1 MGLVHKR
8 RSIRLKAFDYSEAG
22 AYFVTVSTHQRQCL
36 LGEVIDGRVQL
47 TAWGGIV
54 AKCWHAI
61 QEHFP
66 EVEPDAFVV
75 MPNHVHGILII
86 APTAPVAAGARH
98 ASPLRA
104 RGVQPKSL
112 GAVIGSFKSSSP
124 KDIRRLQADPEVG
137 VWQRN
142 YYEHV
147 VRNEASLN
155 RIREYIAT
163 NPARWEL
170 DRENMRAGGKDEF
183 DSWLATFKRR
193 PKK

>member
-22 AYFVTVSTHQRQCL
+22 AYFVTVCTHQRQCL
-36 LGEVIDGRVQL
+36 LGNVIDGQVQL

-54 AKCWHAI
+54 AKCWHTI

-66 EVEPDAFVV
+66 EMEPDAFVV

-86 APTAPVAAGARH
+86 APTAPATVGARH
-98 ASPLRA
+98 APPL
-104 RGVQPKSL
+104 L
-112 GAVIGSFKSSSP
+112 GAVIGSFKSSST
-124 KDIRRLQADPEVG
+124 KYIRRLQADPEVG

-147 VRNEASLN
+147 IRNEASLN